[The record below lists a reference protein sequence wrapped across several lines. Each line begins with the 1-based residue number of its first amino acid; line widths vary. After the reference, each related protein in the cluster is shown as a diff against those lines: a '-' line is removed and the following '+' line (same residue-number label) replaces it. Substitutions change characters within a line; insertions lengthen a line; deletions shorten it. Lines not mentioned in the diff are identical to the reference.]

1 MRNFRNNRRR
11 FRNNSFDRSLKINSN
26 EQGLQSNLG
35 NISDFKKKNYS
46 RNNFNSSKLINKY
59 SDLAREALSGGD
71 KILYENYM
79 QHAEHFIRVSHNS
92 SNSSEIKNGKKIN
105 SQTLKLP
112 SGKKLKGKLREDFE
126 LAKIKI
132 DVLKSELI
140 NNQN

>member
-11 FRNNSFDRSLKINSN
+11 FRNNSFDRNVKINSN
-26 EQGLQSNLG
+26 EQGLQSNWG

-92 SNSSEIKNGKKIN
+92 SNSSEIKNGSAEKTSKANVSNIKKDDDLNIDN
-105 SQTLKLP
+105 HLKA
-112 SGKKLKGKLREDFE
+112 E
-126 LAKIKI
+126 
-132 DVLKSELI
+132 
-140 NNQN
+140 